1 MNPKRVTIELTN
13 SEALVLFDF
22 LARFNERDDL
32 EFEDPAESR
41 VLWDL
46 ESILEKSLVEPLRG
60 NYDLL
65 VKRARA
71 NVRNH
76 EDIRRKDEW

>member
-1 MNPKRVTIELTN
+1 MKPPKVTIELTH

-22 LARFNERDDL
+22 LARLNARDDFT
-32 EFEDPAESR
+32 FEDPAESR
-41 VLWDL
+41 VLWDV
-46 ESILEKSLVEPLRG
+46 ESALEKSLIEPLND

-76 EDIRRKDEW
+76 EGV